1 MVFHLG
7 FGLNHHLKNK
17 AKNSN
22 EVKVVVSGVIIA
34 Y

>member
-1 MVFHLG
+1 MVFHKEGRMKLR
-7 FGLNHHLKNK
+7 FKNK

-22 EVKVVVSGVIIA
+22 EVKDVVSGVIIA